1 VLPLETPVKKEEKA
15 VKFEKIDEEVV
26 KFRKI
31 EVQEEKE
38 DDEIVKS

>member
-1 VLPLETPVKKEEKA
+1 MLPLETPVKKEEKT

-31 EVQEEKE
+31 V
-38 DDEIVKS
+38 V